1 MKTLVIIGSGFSG
14 AVTAIEFLRRRGGQ
28 DRVIIVNRSGTM
40 ARGLAY
46 GTNSSHHLLNVPAG
60 NMTALV
66 QEPDS
71 FLEYCKAREPNS
83 GGHSFMPRKLY
94 GEYLHQL
101 LDVEL
106 KRHSRTARH
115 LVAEVT
121 RLEPCANGIRIHL
134 GSDEVLDAD
143 HVVLAFG
150 NFSPRS
156 PAMMQSPHVQPFYD
170 KDPWSPDRPAKIEP
184 NASVALLGC
193 GLTALDV
200 LTSLKQAGHAGP
212 ILMLSR
218 RGLLPT
224 AHRQLHSH
232 KHDLSSVAE
241 QLLSEPPSALKYL
254 RSVRQAIRE
263 KESAGLDWRDV
274 IAALRRATP
283 ELWKRLPV
291 TERQRF
297 LRHLQPYWDIHRH
310 RAAPDTHDLFARTLE
325 SGRLRTLAGRLI
337 SAQRDGDGVLLEI
350 RSRKTQ
356 RVERV
361 HVDRIIN
368 CTGPDSDLR
377 HTREPLLAQL
387 IESGM
392 LVPDALGLGL
402 HVNDELAVMDSTG
415 SPSPSLSYVGPMLKA
430 KWWEATAV
438 PELRQHSHK
447 LAVRLADLFESA

>member
-14 AVTAIEFLRRRGGQ
+14 AVTAIEFLRRRQGQ

-66 QEPDS
+66 DEPDS
-71 FLEYCKAREPNS
+71 FLEFCRERHPES

-94 GEYLHQL
+94 GEYLHHL
-101 LDVEL
+101 LDAEL
-106 KRHSRTARH
+106 KRHSQTARH

-121 RLEPCANGIRIHL
+121 CLQPAGNGIRIHL
-134 GSDEVLDAD
+134 GSGDVLDAD

-156 PAMMQSPHVQPFYD
+156 PAMMRSPHLQTFYD
-170 KDPWSPDRPAKIEP
+170 RDPWSPNRQTKIAP
-184 NASVALLGC
+184 DASVALLGC

-200 LTSLKQAGHAGP
+200 LTSLKQAEHAGP

-232 KHDLSSVAE
+232 RHDLSSIE
-241 QLLSEPPSALKYL
+241 QQLLAESPSALKYL
-254 RSVRQAIRE
+254 RSVRNAIKE
-263 KESAGLDWRDV
+263 KEAAGLDWRDV

-283 ELWKRLPV
+283 ELWKRLPL

-310 RAAPDTHDLFARTLE
+310 RAAPDTYDLFARTLE
-325 SGRLRTLAGRLI
+325 SGRLKTLAGRLI

-350 RSRKTQ
+350 RARKTQ
-356 RVERV
+356 QVEQLRVN
-361 HVDRIIN
+361 HIIN

-377 HTREPLLAQL
+377 QTREPLLAQL

-392 LVPDALGLGL
+392 LVPDSLGLGL
-402 HVNDELAVMDSTG
+402 HVDDELAVIDSEG

-430 KWWEATAV
+430 EWWEATAV

-447 LAVRLADLFESA
+447 LAVRLANLFEST